1 MLSQSMFWIGKALNE
16 LTSSFSRTS
25 AIVLNILSEF
35 RFTHSCRM
43 IKLPL
48 VSSRR
53 RSVLKSS
60 SNLTK
65 KLANQL
71 SSELAE
77 ICANNCKS
85 CLITYEKNIIDDRSA
100 IGATHTSNVTDLFRR
115 VGKCL
120 KQSREGSIVSRK

>member
-1 MLSQSMFWIGKALNE
+1 MDE

-35 RFTHSCRM
+35 KFTHSCRM

-48 VSSRR
+48 VSSKR

-60 SNLTK
+60 SNLTR

-77 ICANNCKS
+77 ICASNCKS
-85 CLITYEKNIIDDRSA
+85 CLITYVKNIDDRSA
-100 IGATHTSNVTDLFRR
+100 IDATHTANVTHLFRR
-115 VGKCL
+115 IGKCL
-120 KQSREGSIVSRK
+120 EQSREGSIVSRK